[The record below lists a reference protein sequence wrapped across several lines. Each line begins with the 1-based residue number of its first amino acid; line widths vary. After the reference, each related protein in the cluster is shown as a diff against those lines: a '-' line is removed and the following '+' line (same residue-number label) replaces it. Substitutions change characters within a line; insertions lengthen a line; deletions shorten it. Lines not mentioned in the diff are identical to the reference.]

1 MNRERDL
8 DVAAHAPRRAHRP
21 SKRHRKLP
29 HRLRVIEQGTR
40 ARLAHARRAH
50 KFEYNRD
57 DRHAPS
63 VRHAH
68 ERTSRGERRCPYP
81 RRRDEESVR
90 ARPMGGVRGHAA
102 SLGACKQQRSSSL
115 HMPRPRAQI
124 AEPPANGPSAWEE
137 VRAHTDDNGRFD
149 REGALQLERNRTERS
164 RPRACERCARPPCT
178 WGLARWS
185 TKRSRV
191 WTPIGCPNL
200 SLSPCASAKVDTRR
214 AAPATKTYLRP
225 IAACCRRRRARA
237 TAPMNSTSSQIR
249 PLVHSTNPAFH

>member
-81 RRRDEESVR
+81 RRRDEDSVR
-90 ARPMGGVRGHAA
+90 ARPMGGMRGRAA

-164 RPRACERCARPPCT
+164 RPRA
-178 WGLARWS
+178 
-185 TKRSRV
+185 
-191 WTPIGCPNL
+191 
-200 SLSPCASAKVDTRR
+200 R
-214 AAPATKTYLRP
+214 AANDRHARGG
-225 IAACCRRRRARA
+225 RRGGPRSARASGRRLDVLTLVCRRARQRRSIHVVRHQ
-237 TAPMNSTSSQIR
+237 PRR
-249 PLVHSTNPAFH
+249 PTCGRLVRDAEDAGLERRRP